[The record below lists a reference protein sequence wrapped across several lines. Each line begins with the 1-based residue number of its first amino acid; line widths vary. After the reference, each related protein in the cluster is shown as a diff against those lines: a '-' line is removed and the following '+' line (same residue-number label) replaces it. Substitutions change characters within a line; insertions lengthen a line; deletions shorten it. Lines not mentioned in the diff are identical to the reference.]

1 MKPHTLI
8 RGLHS
13 QHPTSARAA
22 AVATRKTNWLPRLM
36 SFIALAWIAAVSAGA
51 QQYSVGQVVTN
62 FSLINRANGQPV
74 QLTDFAGKIVVLDW
88 FAWWCPFCQAAAPQ
102 LLTGIDQHYTPR
114 GGNPDGIPVV
124 HIGVNLQSSQEVQ
137 TQNFVTQAGL
147 DLVLN
152 DFSRL
157 VANRFASGGQPI
169 FAIINGVTNSPTH
182 KPWELLY
189 RQAGYGQ
196 TTFPISLFQA
206 AIDAVKTAPLPSR
219 VAGFRP
225 GVAGTLDL
233 TLEAQPGKRYRIES
247 STNLVH
253 WTSAISLTATNSS
266 HVVQLQNSAGQER
279 RFFRAV
285 NE

>member
-1 MKPHTLI
+1 MMKNPK
-8 RGLHS
+8 
-13 QHPTSARAA
+13 PTRIPRPQAPTAG
-22 AVATRKTNWLPRLM
+22 KTAPLLRLM
-36 SFIALAWIAAVSAGA
+36 AFIAVVWITAVSARA

-74 QLTDFAGKIVVLDW
+74 QLTDFVGKIIVLDW
-88 FAWWCPFCQAAAPQ
+88 FAWWCPYCQAAAPQ
-102 LLTGIDQHYTPR
+102 LLAGIDQHYTPR

-124 HIGVNLQSSQEVQ
+124 HIGVNLQPNQEVQ

-152 DFSRL
+152 DFSRA

-169 FAIINGVTNSPTH
+169 FAVINGVTNSPTH

-189 RQAGYGQ
+189 SQPGYGQ
-196 TTFPISLFQA
+196 TTFPINLFQS
-206 AIDAVKTAPLPSR
+206 AIDAVKTASLPSR
-219 VAGFRP
+219 VAGFRLRN
-225 GVAGTLDL
+225 AETLDL
-233 TLEAQPGKRYRIES
+233 TLEVQQGKPYRIES

-253 WTSAISLTATNSS
+253 WSSVISLTATNSN

>member
-1 MKPHTLI
+1 MKIRKCLRIAPPYGPAAEYGSVIASLSCAQELVRFLLI
-8 RGLHS
+8 
-13 QHPTSARAA
+13 
-22 AVATRKTNWLPRLM
+22 AVV
-36 SFIALAWIAAVSAGA
+36 WIAAAPARAQVYSA
-51 QQYSVGQVVTN
+51 GQVVTN

-102 LLTGIDQHYTPR
+102 LLQGIDQHYLPR

-124 HIGVNLQSSQEVQ
+124 HIGINLQPNQEQQ
-137 TQNFVTQAGL
+137 TQNFVSNAGL

-157 VANRFASGGQPI
+157 VANRFAGGGQPI

-189 RQAGYGQ
+189 SQAGYGQ
-196 TTFPISLFQA
+196 TTFPINLFQA
-206 AIDAVKTAPLPSR
+206 AIDSVKAAPTASR
-219 VAGFRP
+219 LVGLRERDSA
-225 GVAGTLDL
+225 TLDL
-233 TLEAQPGKRYRIES
+233 TLEVRQGRRYRIET
-247 STNLVH
+247 STNLVE
-253 WTSAISLTATNSS
+253 WSPGISLTATNAI
-266 HVVQLQNSAGQER
+266 HGVQLPKDAGPVP

-285 NE
+285 SE

>member
-1 MKPHTLI
+1 MKNQKPAQDL
-8 RGLHS
+8 RSL
-13 QHPTSARAA
+13 HPTPAKPAA
-22 AVATRKTNWLPRLM
+22 IASSQTASLLRLM
-36 SFIALAWIAAVSAGA
+36 AFVAVLWIAAVSARA

-74 QLTDFAGKIVVLDW
+74 QLTDFVGKIVVLDW
-88 FAWWCPFCQAAAPQ
+88 FAWWCPYCQAAAPQ

-124 HIGVNLQSSQEVQ
+124 HVGVNLQPSQEVQ

-152 DFSRL
+152 DFSRA

-169 FAIINGVTNSPTH
+169 FAIINGVTNSPSH

-189 RQAGYGQ
+189 SQPGYGQ
-196 TTFPISLFQA
+196 TTFPINLFRS
-206 AIDAVKTAPLPSR
+206 AIDAVKAAPAPSR
-219 VAGFRP
+219 VTGLRLRGAE
-225 GVAGTLDL
+225 TLDL
-233 TLEAQPGKRYRIES
+233 TLEGLQGKRYRIES

-253 WTSAISLTATNSS
+253 WSAVISLTATNMR
-266 HVVQLQNSAGQER
+266 HLVQLQKSAGQEP
-279 RFFRAV
+279 RFFRVV